1 MKILSAHSHSSFG
14 NAHYDHHQNILT
26 TLKDWIKEQEPTW
39 EYNRFGIGA
48 AGIFVQVSFAALMVA
63 ILGMAD
69 ASPWSYGFGILL
81 AFSANSIAFAQSP
94 MRLVLGSFIVSIVI
108 NLSLTLIYGIPLL
121 IN

>member
-1 MKILSAHSHSSFG
+1 MKTLSAHSHSSYDH
-14 NAHYDHHQNILT
+14 AHYHHHQNLLID
-26 TLKDWIKEQEPTW
+26 LKDWIKQQEPIW

-69 ASPWSYGFGILL
+69 ASPWIYGFGILL
-81 AFSANSIAFAQSP
+81 AFTTNSIAFAQSP
-94 MRLVLGSFIVSIVI
+94 MRLVLGLFIVSIVI
-108 NLSLTLIYGIPLL
+108 NISLTLIYGIPLL